1 MVRQESR
8 EESVIAVRRSQTLS
22 RTSNGAPN
30 FKAAVVKKRGVT
42 LAYLSNLR
50 VIKWCGIIEK
60 WALIGALVGALCD
73 QSVIKVEMSSLSLGW
88 SWPSSIQT
96 DRLRSWRQFQCKATR
111 NWRGW
116 PEKRQGCLAAGK
128 SFKRARKGKAVWSGA
143 TPPLGEL
150 RWGAGP
156 RCRRQ
161 LPARGPAAPPSPWMA
176 LLTKPHE
183 GLEGEWNCPP
193 SRYHI
198 CGFLSTSTLP
208 SAVQCFPSN
217 TTRHHTSWL

>member
-88 SWPSSIQT
+88 S
-96 DRLRSWRQFQCKATR
+96 
-111 NWRGW
+111 
-116 PEKRQGCLAAGK
+116 
-128 SFKRARKGKAVWSGA
+128 
-143 TPPLGEL
+143 
-150 RWGAGP
+150 
-156 RCRRQ
+156 
-161 LPARGPAAPPSPWMA
+161 
-176 LLTKPHE
+176 
-183 GLEGEWNCPP
+183 
-193 SRYHI
+193 
-198 CGFLSTSTLP
+198 
-208 SAVQCFPSN
+208 
-217 TTRHHTSWL
+217 